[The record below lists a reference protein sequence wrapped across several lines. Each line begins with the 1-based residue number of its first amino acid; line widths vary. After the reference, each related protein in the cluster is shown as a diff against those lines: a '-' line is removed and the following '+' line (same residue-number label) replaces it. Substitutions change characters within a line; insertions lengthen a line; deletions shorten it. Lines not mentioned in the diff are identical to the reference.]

1 MKKLLGILIL
11 LLIISEF
18 VYLAGLMFGHKCYRE
33 LVSQFIKENEMFSYE
48 LISHSLFHEEGYLRY
63 KTSKNSSDRN
73 IQKFEFKV
81 DAVFGFDKTGIE
93 ISYLNSTYDPLL
105 WDMFS
110 PYVGNVNFTG
120 TYDNFSKTFKG
131 AVVFPELNFINE
143 SLLVAVKKLTFS
155 TEYVKQ
161 KFYFYTDVSRIR
173 IDFFNS
179 RLLFEDMR
187 LSDNSLAIK
196 YFDFEHV
203 FPDKYKLLMEFE
215 NTELHRINR
224 DYLYLE
230 NTTAKYSLFD
240 SNENNRLITGMS
252 YNGANADLKVN
263 LHKLLSGYDFF
274 YMNKNHL
281 LEYLA
286 DFPMKIYINGGKDT
300 EDQTF
305 DIVYDNVTRL
315 SKQNSEEAVLRLLLG
330 NKLLRLLNLPY
341 LLDVS
346 DEREFVNLT
355 LGHFQIVE
363 IE

>member
-48 LISHSLFHEEGYLRY
+48 QISHSLFHEEGYLRY

-93 ISYLNSTYDPLL
+93 ISYLNS
-105 WDMFS
+105 
-110 PYVGNVNFTG
+110 